1 MDEDVK
7 RELESLKTMVVAWK
21 ESYMKLALEEGGDS
35 TYLVREYDA
44 EIEEFVFPYVHKIMK
59 LGGMEIDELETF
71 MGFCQAQTRELHEAL
86 TESEVISEKEESDA
100 RKV

>member
-7 RELESLKTMVVAWK
+7 RELESLKTMVVAWR
-21 ESYMKLALEEGGDS
+21 ESYEKLALEEGGNCM
-35 TYLVREYDA
+35 YLVKEYAA
-44 EIEEFVFPYVHKIMK
+44 EIEEFVFPYVYKIMK
-59 LGGMEIDELETF
+59 LGGMEMDELESF

-86 TESEVISEKEESDA
+86 TDISEKEENDA